1 MHRLKGSR
9 LARMLWIIPLLLAL
23 AACGG
28 GGGSKSSG
36 SDSGGSASTGSSS
49 SGGDAASSS
58 GGSGGESSTGSSAS
72 SGEEEKKKP
81 RVAFVYIGTPG
92 DGGWTYE
99 HDQGRKHMEEVHGI
113 TATVVENVPESAD
126 AERIIEEL
134 AQNHDI
140 IFTTSFGYMDQTLA
154 VAQRYPEVKFHH
166 VSGYKTHDNMTNYF
180 GKNYEASYLAGIAA
194 GKMTKKNVIGYVGA
208 FPIPEVIYN
217 INAFKLGIESVN
229 PDAVV
234 HVVWSNTWYDPT
246 VERQAAISLLDLG
259 ADVLLAYQDS
269 PATIQAAAERGALAG
284 GNGSDMT
291 RFAPEAYLTNPT
303 WHWGPY
309 YAKVVQDWIDGTW
322 TNEPYVGSMKDG
334 MVGLA
339 PLGPSIPD
347 DVKQLVESA
356 KQQIINGEIDIFKGP
371 LVDQNGNVRVEEG
384 KVLTHDEVLQM
395 NWFLK
400 GIEGT
405 IPQ

>member
-1 MHRLKGSR
+1 MNLQSRSR
-9 LARMLWIIPLLLAL
+9 LAKMLWIIPLVIAL
-23 AACGG
+23 AACGNG
-28 GGGSKSSG
+28 GGGGGVSGGNSGGSPSAGASSSGETGG
-36 SDSGGSASTGSSS
+36 SDSGGA
-49 SGGDAASSS
+49 
-58 GGSGGESSTGSSAS
+58 SGGETA
-72 SGEEEKKKP
+72 EKP

-99 HDQGRKHMEEVHGI
+99 HDQGRKYMEEAHGI
-113 TATVVENVPESAD
+113 KATIVENVPESAD

-140 IFTTSFGYMDQTLA
+140 IFTTSFGYMDQTLS
-154 VAQRYPEVKFHH
+154 VAQRYPDVKFHH
-166 VSGYKTHDNMTNYF
+166 VSGYKTADNMTNYF

-194 GKMTKKNVIGYVGA
+194 GKMTKTGIIGYVGA

-284 GNGSDMT
+284 GNDSDMT

-303 WHWGPY
+303 WNWGPY
-309 YAKVVQDWIDGTW
+309 YAKVVQDYMDGTW
-322 TNEPYVGSMKDG
+322 TNEPYVGSMRDE

-347 DVKQLVESA
+347 DVKALVESA
-356 KQQIINGEIDIFKGP
+356 KEQIVSGGFEVFKGP
-371 LVDQNGNVRVEEG
+371 LVDQEGNVRVGEG
-384 KVLTHDEVLQM
+384 QALTHAEVLEM

-400 GIEGT
+400 GIEGK

>member
-1 MHRLKGSR
+1 MNRQSR
-9 LARMLWIIPLLLAL
+9 SGLAKMLWIIPLIVVLVS
-23 AACGG
+23 CGSG
-28 GGGSKSSG
+28 GGGSGASG
-36 SDSGGSASTGSSS
+36 GNSGGSPSAGSSS
-49 SGGDAASSS
+49 SGETGGSDSTGDS
-58 GGSGGESSTGSSAS
+58 GGATAD
-72 SGEEEKKKP
+72 KP

-99 HDQGRKHMEEVHGI
+99 HDQGRKYMEEKHGI
-113 TATVVENVPESAD
+113 KATVVENVPESAD

-140 IFTTSFGYMDQTLA
+140 IFTTSFGYMDQTLS
-154 VAQRYPEVKFHH
+154 VAQRYPDVKFHH
-166 VSGYKTHDNMTNYF
+166 ASGYKTADNMTNYF

-194 GKMTKKNVIGYVGA
+194 GKMTKTGIIGYVGA
-208 FPIPEVIYN
+208 FPIPEIIYN
-217 INAFKLGIESVN
+217 VNAFKLGIESVN

-269 PATIQAAAERGALAG
+269 PATLQAAAERGALAG
-284 GNGSDMT
+284 GNDSDMT

-303 WHWGPY
+303 WNWGPY
-309 YAKVVQDWIDGTW
+309 YAKVVQDHMDGTW
-322 TNEPYVGSMKDG
+322 TNEPYVGSMRDE

-347 DVKQLVESA
+347 DVKALVESA
-356 KQQIINGEIDIFKGP
+356 KEQIVSGGFEVFKGP
-371 LVDQNGNVRVEEG
+371 LVDQEGNVRVGEG
-384 KVLTHDEVLQM
+384 QVLTHAEVLEM

-400 GIEGT
+400 GIEGK

>member
-1 MHRLKGSR
+1 MKTKKASR
-9 LARMLWIIPLLLAL
+9 PARMLWIIPLLLAL

-28 GGGSKSSG
+28 GGSGGGGSSG
-36 SDSGGSASTGSSS
+36 PDPGGSASTDSSS
-49 SGGDAASSS
+49 PGVAA
-58 GGSGGESSTGSSAS
+58 GSGGEESAAP
-72 SGEEEKKKP
+72 SGGEEKKKP

-99 HDQGRKHMEEVHGI
+99 HDQGRKQMEEAHGI

-194 GKMTKKNVIGYVGA
+194 GKMTKTGIIGYVGA

-284 GNGSDMT
+284 GNDSDMT

-303 WHWGPY
+303 WHWGTY
-309 YAKVVQDWIDGTW
+309 YEKVVQDWIDGTW
-322 TNEPYVGSMKDG
+322 TNEPYVGSMRDG

-347 DVKQLVESA
+347 DVKALVESA
-356 KQQIINGEIDIFKGP
+356 KEKIISGEFDVFKGP
-371 LVDQNGNVRVEEG
+371 LVDQEGNVRVAEG
-384 KVLTHDEVLQM
+384 QVMTHAEVLEM

-400 GIEGT
+400 GIEGK